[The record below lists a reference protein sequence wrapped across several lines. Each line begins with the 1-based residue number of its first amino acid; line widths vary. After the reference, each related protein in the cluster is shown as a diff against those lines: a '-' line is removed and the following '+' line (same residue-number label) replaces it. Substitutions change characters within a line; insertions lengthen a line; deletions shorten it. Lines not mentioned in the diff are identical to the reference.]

1 MEAVVIV
8 VEVLVDEVKV
18 EVAAVVAD
26 VVVSVVVEGATQ
38 INKNILRENLT
49 WSLAKRMKGARYFLL
64 DYLNNIPFC
73 LCSATFL

>member
-8 VEVLVDEVKV
+8 VEVLVDEV
-18 EVAAVVAD
+18 EVVAVVAD
-26 VVVSVVVEGATQ
+26 VVVIVVVEGATQ